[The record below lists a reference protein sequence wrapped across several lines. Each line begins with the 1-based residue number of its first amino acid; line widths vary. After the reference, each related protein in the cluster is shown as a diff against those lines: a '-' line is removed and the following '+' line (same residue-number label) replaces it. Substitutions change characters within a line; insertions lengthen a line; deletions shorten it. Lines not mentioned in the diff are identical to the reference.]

1 MSKVTEKIVL
11 RQLFAYLNSEDLL
24 CPSQSA
30 YDPCHST
37 WTALL
42 KMTNHILRALD
53 DVDVS
58 VLTLLS
64 LSSAF
69 DATDHFIVKH
79 SVADQRVVAV

>member
-1 MSKVTEKIVL
+1 
-11 RQLFAYLNSEDLL
+11 
-24 CPSQSA
+24 
-30 YDPCHST
+30 
-37 WTALL
+37 
-42 KMTNHILRALD
+42 MTNDILRALD

-79 SVADQRVVAV
+79 SVADQRVVVV